1 MAHVLAGLDSA
12 LEGPV
17 RRPPGLQG
25 RDADRFWACSN
36 LVGEKI
42 TGTRQ
47 QEADADQYAALLLA
61 TIPHPSPPKRLRFEL
76 GALFLLNAEL
86 GKAVLTIMS
95 LNPNAPALAARAG
108 LKLNDT
114 LVRAMAQTLGRG
126 DGFIQTVFP
135 DLHPARVDRML
146 DVAGIFA
153 RTPASTWY
161 GDQDQASNQQLWQ
174 LMIQA
179 MCQSVRPQ
187 Q

>member
-1 MAHVLAGLDSA
+1 
-12 LEGPV
+12 
-17 RRPPGLQG
+17 
-25 RDADRFWACSN
+25 
-36 LVGEKI
+36 
-42 TGTRQ
+42 
-47 QEADADQYAALLLA
+47 
-61 TIPHPSPPKRLRFEL
+61 
-76 GALFLLNAEL
+76 
-86 GKAVLTIMS
+86 MS

-135 DLHPARVDRML
+135 DSHPARVDRML